1 MIKKLT
7 LKNYK
12 SFKEIDIDFVNP
24 KKVSSNLNL
33 IYGENGSGKS
43 NIISVFSLLSHL
55 QDTIKSNERFAE
67 VLGKRKDN
75 KQFRRLLSEFPF
87 ARMINITNLMKSESI
102 SFKGNDEPTE
112 IYIEFLINGVVAE
125 YFLKLDEKRGV
136 LEESLFYLIKKN
148 RGYLFNINR
157 DENEEI
163 NVRFSPNTFID
174 KRLVNIMDNNI
185 DLYWGNH
192 TFLGVVKYE
201 IENSSKNESYLRNGI
216 NSNLLD
222 VIKEIDR
229 LNVDHKG
236 TEIRTVRGSA
246 INKLMARDID
256 KGTISIEEFDKK
268 EFDIT
273 AQILNYMFTSL
284 YSDIQ
289 RVFYTINEDDEEE
302 IIKYELFF
310 EKQISGESVEIPFSI
325 ESAGTQQLL
334 RLMPMIISLTRGK
347 TVIIDEIDTEIHDL
361 LMKAIIEGIMDI
373 ETGQLIATT
382 HNTML
387 LQTVDKKNVFVIAM
401 DSEANKKVINLG
413 SHDVKIQ
420 TNNSLYNKYIEGEFG
435 GIPFIDEIDLEYL
448 QQLVEN
454 TEVNSNE

>member
-1 MIKKLT
+1 
-7 LKNYK
+7 
-12 SFKEIDIDFVNP
+12 
-24 KKVSSNLNL
+24 
-33 IYGENGSGKS
+33 
-43 NIISVFSLLSHL
+43 
-55 QDTIKSNERFAE
+55 
-67 VLGKRKDN
+67 
-75 KQFRRLLSEFPF
+75 
-87 ARMINITNLMKSESI
+87 
-102 SFKGNDEPTE
+102 
-112 IYIEFLINGVVAE
+112 
-125 YFLKLDEKRGV
+125 
-136 LEESLFYLIKKN
+136 
-148 RGYLFNINR
+148 
-157 DENEEI
+157 
-163 NVRFSPNTFID
+163 
-174 KRLVNIMDNNI
+174 
-185 DLYWGNH
+185 
-192 TFLGVVKYE
+192 
-201 IENSSKNESYLRNGI
+201 
-216 NSNLLD
+216 
-222 VIKEIDR
+222 
-229 LNVDHKG
+229 
-236 TEIRTVRGSA
+236 
-246 INKLMARDID
+246 MARDID

-289 RVFYTINEDDEEE
+289 RVFYIINKDDEEE

-310 EKQISGESVEIPFSI
+310 EKQISGELVEIPFSI

-373 ETGQLIATT
+373 QTGQLIATT

-401 DSEANKKVINLG
+401 DSDANKKVINLG

-420 TNNSLYNKYIEGEFG
+420 ANNSLYNKYIEGEFG